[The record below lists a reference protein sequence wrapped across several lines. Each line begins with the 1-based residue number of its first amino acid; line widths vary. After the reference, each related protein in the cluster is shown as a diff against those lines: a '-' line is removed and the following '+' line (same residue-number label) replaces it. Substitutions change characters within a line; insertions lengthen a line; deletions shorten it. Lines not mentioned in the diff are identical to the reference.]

1 MPRKANPYCRVT
13 EVIGFVDSEWYKYWV
28 KSVGVEE
35 CDRISLE
42 STTFG
47 KGVHSIAESYLTG
60 VPTTVAL
67 SDRQK
72 YCGELLVKWCKE
84 ALVKPL
90 KVGDKLAI
98 ELDLVS
104 EKYKL
109 TGHPDLICTFAEVP
123 TIWIVDWKTSKE
135 CRRGYALQL
144 AAYAQMLKEQYG
156 LECNDGSI
164 VRVPSDPNTVPQ
176 FETHEFHNL
185 KEKYFPV
192 FEKALDVLH
201 YFKKKGAWST
211 KCELSK

>member
-1 MPRKANPYCRVT
+1 MPKKANPYERVT
-13 EVIGFVDSEWYKYWV
+13 NVIDFVDSQWKQYWF
-28 KSVGVEE
+28 KSVGLQEA
-35 CDRISLE
+35 DRISSE
-42 STTFG
+42 STGFG
-47 KGVHSIAESYLTG
+47 KGVHSIAESFLTE
-60 VPTTVAL
+60 VPITVAL

-72 YCGELLVKWCKE
+72 YCGDLLVKWCKE
-84 ALVKPL
+84 ALVKPI
-90 KVGDKLAI
+90 KVEDKLAI
-98 ELDLVS
+98 ELPLVS

-123 TIWIVDWKTSKE
+123 TLWIVDWKTSKE

-164 VRVPSDPNTVPQ
+164 IRVPSDPNIMPQ

-185 KEKYFPV
+185 KEKYWPV

-201 YFKKKGAWST
+201 YFKKKGIWST
-211 KCELSK
+211 K